1 MTTVPPHDDL
11 VRHPWERLASQYL
24 DGLRD
29 GDGPA
34 IDDLTAKAT
43 GDAGELRELLELAN
57 ALEGLKTRR
66 EWATIRRS
74 MPDSFRFQK
83 LGDCRIIRELGR
95 GGMGVVLEAEQE
107 SLHRRV
113 AVKVLPWRFPKA
125 SRLRE
130 RFRHEACL
138 AAKLRHTHVVP
149 VYQFGEE
156 DGWCYYV
163 MHLVPGL
170 GLDRVIS
177 RLRSTDEVFS
187 SEEIRSRFTGFT
199 DGPAWTLKRE
209 AWIQFAR
216 IGAQVADGLRY
227 AHAAGVLHRDIKP
240 SNLLLDVKKSVWIA
254 DFGLAQVHDPQLDP
268 GDGDIVG
275 TMRYVAPEQLAGRPD
290 ARSDLYSLG
299 MTLYELCTLR
309 PALDPRTRTD
319 LVQQVKEFTPPAP
332 HFVWERC
339 PEELSAIIMRSIAK
353 SPNDRYQSA
362 TEFLSALLQFA
373 QRHRERSSSSPK
385 RGRWWQWLPDFGSR

>member
-1 MTTVPPHDDL
+1 MTAVPPHDDL
-11 VRHPWERLASQYL
+11 VRHPWERLASQYI

-34 IDDLTAKAT
+34 LEDVTAKAS
-43 GDAGELRELLELAN
+43 GDADELRELLELAT
-57 ALEGLKTRR
+57 ALEGLKIKR
-66 EWATIRRS
+66 EWATIRKS
-74 MPDSFRFQK
+74 MPESFRFQK

-138 AAKLRHTHVVP
+138 AAKLRHTHIVP

-156 DGWCYYV
+156 DGWCYYL
-163 MHLVPGL
+163 MHLVPGV
-170 GLDRVIS
+170 GLDRVIT
-177 RLRSTDEVFS
+177 RMREPGDTFS
-187 SEEIRSRFTGFT
+187 SDEIRSRFSGI
-199 DGPAWTLKRE
+199 PESPPWTLRRE

-216 IGAQVADGLRY
+216 IGMQVADGLRY
-227 AHAAGVLHRDIKP
+227 AHDAGVLHRDIKP
-240 SNLLLDVKKSVWIA
+240 SNLLLDAKKSVWIA
-254 DFGLAQVHDPQLDP
+254 DFGLAQAHDPQLEA

-309 PALDPRTRTD
+309 PAFDPRTRID
-319 LVQQVKEFTPPAP
+319 LVQQVKEVTPPPP
-332 HFVWERC
+332 HLVWERC
-339 PEELSAIIMRSIAK
+339 PEELSAIIMRAIAK
-353 SPNDRYQSA
+353 SPADRYQSA
-362 TEFLSALLQFA
+362 AELLNALLQFA
-373 QRHRERSSSSPK
+373 QKHRERSGSSK
-385 RGRWWQWLPDFGSR
+385 RSRWWRWLPGFR